1 MAPMSH
7 PDDPRDPSDPR
18 EPAEP
23 AARPADPAE
32 PAEPAPVPD
41 GAAPTAP
48 ADPADP
54 ADAADAAGAA
64 DPGTPATG
72 EDAGEDAAGGS
83 GIGAQL
89 RAVPALVWAVVGALL
104 LVCTGIGYLVGVQ
117 TAGPAGG
124 EEGVN
129 YAAATPGRGQAAP
142 VAEEDGSFDATV
154 HGPRGGE
161 PITGPEDID
170 RIHRRDPRDPFA
182 LGAVDAPVV
191 VSVFSDFECPFCA
204 VFANETEPRIIETYV
219 ERGLVRLE
227 WNDLALQGE
236 KSEAAAQAG
245 RAAAAQGRFAEFQA
259 EIFDAA
265 AKRGRGHPEF
275 EESDLVEI
283 AEAAGVGD
291 LDAFRQDLEE
301 GVYAEPVRE
310 ASQWGASL
318 GLSATPTI
326 VVGDRVI
333 SGAQPWETFRFA
345 IETALLKARMGDEGR

>member
-1 MAPMSH
+1 MSH

-18 EPAEP
+18 EPADP
-23 AARPADPAE
+23 AAQSAE

-48 ADPADP
+48 ADPAAGDP
-54 ADAADAAGAA
+54 AAPGDAPDPGAPAAGA
-64 DPGTPATG
+64 GRG
-72 EDAGEDAAGGS
+72 F
-83 GIGAQL
+83 GAQL
-89 RAVPALVWAVVGALL
+89 RAVPGLVWAVVGALL

-117 TAGPAGG
+117 AAGPAGG
-124 EEGVN
+124 EDGVN

-142 VAEEDGSFDATV
+142 VAEEDGSFDATI

-182 LGAVDAPVV
+182 LGAMDAPVV

-265 AKRGRGHPEF
+265 AERGRGHPEF
-275 EESDLVEI
+275 EESDLVRI

-291 LDAFRQDLEE
+291 LDAFRRDLEE

-310 ASQWGASL
+310 ASRWGASL
-318 GLSATPTI
+318 GMSATPTI

-333 SGAQPWETFRFA
+333 SGAQPWEVFRFA
-345 IETALLKARMGDEGR
+345 IETALLKARMAGEGR

>member
-1 MAPMSH
+1 M
-7 PDDPRDPSDPR
+7 
-18 EPAEP
+18 
-23 AARPADPAE
+23 
-32 PAEPAPVPD
+32 
-41 GAAPTAP
+41 
-48 ADPADP
+48 
-54 ADAADAAGAA
+54 
-64 DPGTPATG
+64 
-72 EDAGEDAAGGS
+72 
-83 GIGAQL
+83 

-142 VAEEDGSFDATV
+142 VAAEDGSFDATV

-291 LDAFRQDLEE
+291 LDAFRRDLAE

-333 SGAQPWETFRFA
+333 SGAQPWEAFRFA